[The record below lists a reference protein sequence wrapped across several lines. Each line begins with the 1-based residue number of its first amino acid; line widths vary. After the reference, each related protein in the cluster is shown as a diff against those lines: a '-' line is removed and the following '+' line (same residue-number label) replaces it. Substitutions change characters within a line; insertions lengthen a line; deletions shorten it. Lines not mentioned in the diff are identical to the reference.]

1 MPSKPTFLKSFIIT
15 GIILLSLSFLLH
27 VVVSPYRFKSNWS
40 RPKASG
46 TGFTART
53 YFLSIT
59 RSQKEVHPRVYRPK
73 GFELL
78 VSFRGDWWGGP
89 HRNPNGLF
97 WIPTIFFYS
106 FILWPFLQKFI
117 HQKLHR
123 RWVLHGGFERQKNL
137 WIRLLA
143 PIADRIKAD
152 LFAGGSGNS

>member
-15 GIILLSLSFLLH
+15 GCIWLVFSYVTWMMARKSFLTDANVLTESFFGFKI
-27 VVVSPYRFKSNWS
+27 VVNNLTMHTFSVFGWMPSIHF
-40 RPKASG
+40 
-46 TGFTART
+46 
-53 YFLSIT
+53 FLC
-59 RSQKEVHPRVYRPK
+59 
-73 GFELL
+73 L
-78 VSFRGDWWGGP
+78 VS
-89 HRNPNGLF
+89 
-97 WIPTIFFYS
+97 
-106 FILWPFLQKFI
+106 WPFIQKFI

>member
-1 MPSKPTFLKSFIIT
+1 MPSKPTFPKSFIIT

-27 VVVSPYRFKSNWS
+27 VVVSPYYIKKTWP
-40 RPKASG
+40 RPPG

-53 YFLSIT
+53 YFWSIV
-59 RSQKEVHPRVYRPK
+59 RSQKKVYPDYRPK

-78 VSFRGDWWGGP
+78 VNFRGDWWGGK
-89 HRNPNGLF
+89 RNPKGLF

-123 RWVLHGGFERQKNL
+123 RWVLHGGFERQKKFMDKVT
-137 WIRLLA
+137 RS
-143 PIADRIKAD
+143 R
-152 LFAGGSGNS
+152 SSTHQS